1 MSKKSRAATA
11 TTSHKELL
19 ELANGDLSPEA
30 LTQKAVILLTT
41 KDLPQS
47 ILGLT
52 PDDQEK
58 FVDKVDQA
66 FRPLD
71 LNNLK
76 YVDALGNV
84 CSAIQRLPTSAVLS
98 KGLEKRGN
106 IAVASGGF
114 TDIWRGDLGGDRVAI
129 KAFRI
134 YPAQNL
140 KEAKDVLWKRVPVWM
155 RLSHPNILQFRG
167 VNMTLFQL
175 SLVYDWGI
183 HGNITQY
190 IAANPR
196 ASRPPLLF
204 GVAKGLKYLHSLGIP
219 HGDLKGANVVI
230 DRKGN
235 ARLTEF
241 GLAPINS
248 DPNFTVAATP
258 GSVGTSRWLAPE
270 IIAPG
275 ARKGGNMPVMESTA
289 ADVFAF
295 AMISLEVFTGGRPEM
310 PKDAQAIG
318 LTAGMWTLLES
329 CWQQSPK
336 KRPQMEEVV
345 ERWGQFVGEEDTFTT
360 FPGCAQ
366 TTLVIST
373 SSAGPF
379 LTSSDWS
386 RGQEY
391 SSEKGEGTSR
401 RRVKTMA
408 PQYTRTSENT
418 RPRTM
423 SELPGSRSRN
433 QSESSRRRTSS
444 VAVKSRAATIAQSSI
459 TERSQQ
465 TPWSEAQLSTVAT
478 SQQGAHSYPPA
489 ETPKAKK
496 GSCCVIM

>member
-1 MSKKSRAATA
+1 V
-11 TTSHKELL
+11 L
-19 ELANGDLSPEA
+19 
-30 LTQKAVILLTT
+30 IL
-41 KDLPQS
+41 
-47 ILGLT
+47 
-52 PDDQEK
+52 
-58 FVDKVDQA
+58 
-66 FRPLD
+66 
-71 LNNLK
+71 
-76 YVDALGNV
+76 
-84 CSAIQRLPTSAVLS
+84 CSQ
-98 KGLEKRGN
+98 
-106 IAVASGGF
+106 
-114 TDIWRGDLGGDRVAI
+114 
-129 KAFRI
+129 
-134 YPAQNL
+134 
-140 KEAKDVLWKRVPVWM
+140 
-155 RLSHPNILQFRG
+155 
-167 VNMTLFQL
+167 
-175 SLVYDWGI
+175 
-183 HGNITQY
+183 
-190 IAANPR
+190 
-196 ASRPPLLF
+196 
-204 GVAKGLKYLHSLGIP
+204 
-219 HGDLKGANVVI
+219 ANVVI

-295 AMISLEVFTGGRPEM
+295 AMISLEVFTGKIPFGEQKNETVVLRISQGGRPEM

-489 ETPKAKK
+489 ESKFFISILHQFNAQLHTQKHQRRRKARA
-496 GSCCVIM
+496 V